1 MINNIINR
9 LISERRKIKWQLSDK
24 GIKWFFPE
32 ILMLKE
38 SWNLIGTPDL
48 TQEKVNVSH
57 SKISI
62 DSFRRYCWSQNPI
75 IWLDQRHTWPH
86 LAKSDNLW
94 CYLLLTII
102 SIQKIKDI
110 DCFYQWCCWSKNYK
124 TWLGERHTWPHWTK
138 ELVSDV
144 DFPWRLITCMKTKT
158 SFDSFLRY

>member
-9 LISERRKIKWQLSDK
+9 LINERRKIKWQLSDK

-102 SIQKIKDI
+102 SIQK
-110 DCFYQWCCWSKNYK
+110 SKI
-124 TWLGERHTWPHWTK
+124 LI
-138 ELVSDV
+138 VSISDV
-144 DFPWRLITCMKTKT
+144 VDQRILKPDWVRGTPGHIEPKN
-158 SFDSFLRY
+158 